1 MDTTDYYRQLGL
13 RLGAS
18 LEAVK
23 TSYRQLARQYH
34 PDVNPGNE
42 VARDKFMAIT
52 EAYKFL
58 LTIAKSE
65 AELAPVT
72 ASKKPLHRDLK
83 FPNINLQKLKSRPK
97 VHRLSLILN

>member
-72 ASKKPLHRDLK
+72 ASNLK